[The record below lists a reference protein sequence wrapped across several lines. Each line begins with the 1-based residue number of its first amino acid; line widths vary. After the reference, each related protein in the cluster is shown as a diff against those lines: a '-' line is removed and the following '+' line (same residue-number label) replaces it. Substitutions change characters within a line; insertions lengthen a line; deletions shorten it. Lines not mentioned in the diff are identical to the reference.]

1 MSIDTA
7 SDESAESG
15 RGQNG
20 AAATAPGRTASA
32 PNDPPSLAAGD
43 SGPVIVFDGVCVLC
57 NGWIG
62 FLLRHDRDRRYRF
75 AAMQGTHGRGLLA
88 EHGLDPDD
96 PVSFLLVEDGR
107 AWTDTDAIARVLVGL
122 GGIWRLGAS
131 IRWLPRVLRDPLYR
145 LIARNRYRWF
155 GRYERCLLPTPEQR
169 ARFLD

>member
-7 SDESAESG
+7 NDESAANGAGEV
-15 RGQNG
+15 G
-20 AAATAPGRTASA
+20 AAASDPGRTAPAAS
-32 PNDPPSLAAGD
+32 DPRSFATGQ

-62 FLLRHDRDRRYRF
+62 FLLRHDRERRYRF
-75 AAMQGTHGRGLLA
+75 AAMQGSHGRGLLVA
-88 EHGLDPDD
+88 HGLDPDD
-96 PVSFLLVEDGR
+96 PVSFLLVEGGR

-122 GGIWRLGAS
+122 GGIWRVGAS

-155 GRYERCLLPTPEQR
+155 GRYEHCLLPTAEQR
-169 ARFLD
+169 TRFLD